1 MTLYEQ
7 FIYEVEEGILL
18 SNTYVKKSV
27 KRHLNDIELSKKS
40 DFVYTFDTEKADK
53 AVAIVKM
60 MRHTTGDVA
69 NQNFILKPYQAFII
83 ASIFGWVRKDNGKR
97 RFRRVYVEI
106 ARKGVKSELAA
117 AVALIMLIFDNE
129 YGAQVFTT
137 ATNVKQA
144 NVVFEKAVSMIRKL
158 QTDSPRIKQTVDIM
172 GKTKPYRIFVTST
185 ESYMESWSSDSGTK
199 DGFASHCT
207 IVDEYHAWDSD
218 SMIGVAVSSSGFR
231 SQPLLFIITT
241 AGFNK
246 QSPCYAERDV
256 AINILD
262 GIYQNETYF
271 SIIFTLDEGDDWNNK
286 DLWIKS
292 CPNIGET
299 PRWDYMEAEY
309 MTAQEGVSKEINFKT
324 KNLNIW
330 TNTHSTWIKDELI
343 TEIEKVLNLED
354 FRNRTVIASLDL
366 SSSSSGDLSALV
378 LLFEPTETDPAI
390 YIYPI
395 FFVSTEKINSTKRAD
410 GVDYAQ
416 WLRDGHIIQVD
427 GNTMDYRAIENK
439 IFEVANMFDLKV
451 LPHDVWNSSE
461 LINNLNDAGIN
472 TYQFSQFFRAMNYP
486 TTELEKYIKEK
497 KIVIHKNPAMR
508 WMFSNVILRRNSDG
522 WVKIDKEKSKDKV
535 DGCVALVMAFG
546 MYLELKANPQ
556 TYNGLGPV
564 SL

>member
-1 MTLYEQ
+1 MTLYDQ
-7 FIYEVEEGILL
+7 FINEVETGILL
-18 SNTYVKKSV
+18 SNTYVKKAV
-27 KRHLNDIELSKKS
+27 KRFLNDIELSKKKDS
-40 DFVYTFDTEKADK
+40 LYIFDTEKADK
-53 AVAIVKM
+53 AIGIVKM
-60 MRHTTGDVA
+60 MKHTTGDVA

-83 ASIFGWVRKDNGKR
+83 ANIFGWVRKDTGKR

-158 QTDSPRIKQTVDIM
+158 QADSPRIKQTVDIM

-207 IVDEYHAWDSD
+207 IVDEYHAWDTD
-218 SMIGVAVSSSGFR
+218 GMIGVAVSSSGFR

-256 AINILD
+256 AVNILD
-262 GIYQNETYF
+262 GIYENDTYF
-271 SIIFTLDEGDDWNNK
+271 TIIFTLDAVDDWNDK
-286 DLWIKS
+286 SLWIKS

-309 MTAQEGVSKEINFKT
+309 LTALEGVSKEINFKT

-330 TNTHSTWIKDELI
+330 TNTHSTWIQDSLI
-343 TEIEKVLNLED
+343 LEIETELDLKD
-354 FRNRTVIASLDL
+354 FKNRVVIPALDL

-378 LLFEPTETDPAI
+378 LLFEPIETDPTI

-395 FFVSTEKINSTKRAD
+395 FFVSSEKINGSKRAD
-410 GVDYAQ
+410 GVDYRQ
-416 WLRDGHIIQVD
+416 WHRDGYIIEVE
-427 GNTMDYRAIENK
+427 GNTMDYKVIENK
-439 IFEVANMFDLKV
+439 VYEIANEFQLKV

-461 LINNLNDAGIN
+461 LINNLVDAGIN
-472 TYQFSQFFRAMNYP
+472 TYQYSQFFKAMNYP
-486 TTELEKYIKEK
+486 TTELEKYIKER
-497 KIVIHKNPAMR
+497 KIKIHKNPAMR

-564 SL
+564 VL